1 MTESATRAAYDSM
14 AVLYADTFRDVMD
27 DLPLDRA
34 MIAAFA
40 ELVRGALP
48 VADLGCGPGFLTA
61 HLASLGLSA
70 FGVDLSPGMLAQAR
84 KEYPDLRFDEGTMA
98 SLDLADESLG
108 GILAW
113 YSIIHTAPDEL
124 PRIFAEFHRV
134 LAPGGHVLVGFQTC
148 EAGTPEPFDHKVA
161 LAYRWSP
168 DGLSAVLRR
177 AGLVE
182 AARFVRQPTSIHERT
197 PAGVLLLRKP

>member
-1 MTESATRAAYDSM
+1 MTESATRAAYDSV

-34 MIAAFA
+34 MVAAFA
-40 ELVRGALP
+40 ELVRGDLP
-48 VADLGCGPGFLTA
+48 VADLGCGPGYLTA

-84 KEYPDLRFDEGTMA
+84 EEHPDLRFDEGTMT

-113 YSIIHTAPDEL
+113 YSIIHKAPDEL
-124 PRIFAEFHRV
+124 PPILAEFHRV

-148 EAGTPEPFDHKVA
+148 EKDTPEPFDHKVA
-161 LAYRWSP
+161 LAYRWP
-168 DGLSAVLRR
+168 PGGLSAVFRR
-177 AGLVE
+177 AGLIE
-182 AARFVRQPTSIHERT
+182 TARLVRQPTSIHERT
-197 PAGVLLLRKP
+197 PAGILLLRKP